1 MLKKYLAL
9 IILGLSFTLQASHT
23 KTFNLYWEYTGNN
36 QYVFYLEILKTCHS
50 IGFPT
55 NVSINGPQGSISL
68 SLNNADIDTISG
80 SCSYCLYEKAV
91 LKSNPI
97 NLTGTPPPSGWE
109 FSYSICCLTQNNNI
123 SGVGVHVSA
132 TMYASAGAPAKISTK
147 YNQENLI
154 RSPIAGKYNYN
165 LKPTQFGEADSISV
179 SLAPTLMA
187 ANSVNSFISGYSA
200 QFPLPDSSESNL
212 NGPFQFDAQTGLAQY
227 DINNNSHQGYYIY
240 GLQQEYYKDGQVV
253 ASVLRNIAHYLYADS
268 TNNTAPTVSYNS
280 GSGANNYAG
289 GALHYTL
296 NLGDTLNLD
305 LTAVDLG
312 QAIHASASGVLMDSA
327 QMNALN
333 LNNYHLAQFTS
344 LNSNGSFTSYNT
356 NQVRFQFAP
365 TLDNYIASAGKIRL
379 LFEFSDTLCHGSR
392 QTLVPVIIHLNP
404 PLQLQNTA
412 DTLRLCNNTL
422 DSISASQF
430 SAGTYW
436 SPGSYVSDSSAQHT
450 TLSSHAQGWLYLKN
464 PQYPRLTDSVYIERF
479 DSTGFRLQRKS
490 NYLVLNDQYQNASRV
505 WFFNGLPVGNGSS
518 DTLWLIA
525 YGTYWVE
532 AQLPFG
538 CTYVSNPV
546 TISSGSF
553 AFSNVPNPAD
563 LQRGSLS
570 KVQGFSFETNISGQR
585 ELEQIAI
592 LGLMDA
598 KGKRGGGTVQINL
611 LDANNQLIYSDS
623 VVVNNPQG
631 KPLYFDLNANLVNN
645 AEYRLMLEADS
656 SLIFEML
663 QNVSLPFSSG
673 NNAELEIKQ
682 MLEASSQNLANTSAS
697 NMMPA
702 TILKFKNTIGFDES
716 KISKLSVY
724 PNPARDH
731 LWLSE
736 AFAKDVEVSVFNLS
750 GQQKLKTILPEGEQR
765 INLKNLASG
774 VYLLK
779 IEDHTLKL
787 LVD

>member
-36 QYVFYLEILKTCHS
+36 QYVFYVEILKTCHS

-55 NVSINGPQGSISL
+55 NVSIDGPQGSINL
-68 SLNNADIDTISG
+68 NLNNSDIDTITG
-80 SCSYCLYEKAV
+80 NCSYCLYEKAV
-91 LKSNPI
+91 YKSNPI

-109 FSYSICCLTQNNNI
+109 FSYTTCCFTPNNN
-123 SGVGVHVSA
+123 SGTGVHVSA
-132 TMYASAGAPAKISTK
+132 TMYAEAGAPAKVSTT
-147 YNQENLI
+147 YNQENFF
-154 RSPIAGKYNYN
+154 RTPISGKYNYN
-165 LKPTQFGEADSISV
+165 LKPTQFGESDSISI

-187 ANSVNSFISGYSA
+187 ANSANPFFSGYSA
-200 QFPLPDSSESNL
+200 QYPLPDSSESNL
-212 NGPFQFDAQTGLAQY
+212 NGPFRFDAQTGLAQY
-227 DINNNSHQGYYIY
+227 DINNSGHQGYYLY
-240 GLQQEYYKDGQVV
+240 GVQQEYYKDGKVV

-268 TNNTAPTVSYNS
+268 TNNSAPTVSYNS
-280 GSGANNYAG
+280 GSGATNYSG
-289 GALHYTL
+289 GALQYTL

-312 QAIHASASGVLMDSA
+312 QAIHASVSGVLMDSA

-379 LFEFSDTLCHGSR
+379 LFEFSDTLCLGSR

-404 PLQLQNTA
+404 PLQLQSSA
-412 DTLRLCNNTL
+412 DTLQLCNNTL

-436 SPGSYVSDSSAQHT
+436 SPGSFVSDSSAQHT

-464 PQYPRLTDSVYIERF
+464 PQYPSLTDSVYIERF

-546 TISSGSF
+546 TVSSASF
-553 AFSNVPNPAD
+553 AFSNVPQPAD
-563 LQRGSLS
+563 LQTSSLT
-570 KVQGFSFETNISGQR
+570 KAYGFSFETNISGQVN
-585 ELEQIAI
+585 LEQIAI

-598 KGKRGGGTVQINL
+598 KGKRGGGTVNISL
-611 LDANNQLIYSDS
+611 LDANNQLLYSDS
-623 VVVNNPQG
+623 IAVNNPQG
-631 KPLYFDLNANLVNN
+631 EPLYFSLNANLANHS
-645 AEYRLMLEADS
+645 EYRLLLEADS

-673 NNAELEIKQ
+673 SNAQLQVTQ

-702 TILKFKNTIGFDES
+702 SVLKFKNTVGLKETTAPQIA
-716 KISKLSVY
+716 IY
-724 PNPARDH
+724 PNPSRGTI
-731 LWLSE
+731 WLSQ
-736 AFAKDVEVSVFNLS
+736 AFAEDQELKILNLS
-750 GQQKLKTILPEGEQR
+750 GQMQVKKKLSAGARSVNLGDLEPGIYILQLNGQC
-765 INLKNLASG
+765 S
-774 VYLLK
+774 
-779 IEDHTLKL
+779 KL
-787 LVD
+787 LVE